1 MDGITRNTEGANDM
15 GYLESYRAWRAS
27 PAVDAETKREL
38 AAIAGDPAE
47 IEDRFYRT
55 LEFGTAGL
63 RGVLGAGTNRMNVYV
78 VRQATQGLADYL
90 GAIPGAAQRGVCI
103 AYDSRRCS
111 ELFARETAAVLAG
124 NGVRAYLFERLHAVP
139 QLSFAVR
146 HLGCAAGVVITASHN
161 PAKYNG
167 YKVYWSHGGQCAP
180 EQAAE
185 ILARIEAAPLFGE
198 KRCDFDQAVAD
209 GRITLIGAAEDEAY
223 YAASLS
229 VLPCPALLRERGGAL
244 PVVYTPLHGTGCIP
258 VQELLRR
265 AGVTQ
270 VYVVPE
276 QAAPDGAFPTVHAPN
291 PEDPDAFRL
300 AIALAEEKGARVCL
314 ATDPDADRLG
324 VAVRRTD
331 GGWSVLTGNQIGSLL
346 LEHLLSA
353 HRAQG
358 TLPANGAAVK
368 SIVSTRLADA
378 IAARYGVEMVNVLT
392 GFRFI
397 SEKIDEYARTGEKTF
412 LFGFEES
419 YGFLAG
425 GYSRDKD
432 AILAAAL
439 AAEMCAAYD
448 ARGMTLY
455 DGLQELY
462 RTYGYYKERVNSYTL
477 EGKAGM
483 ERIAET
489 MATLRRVPIT
499 AVEDVS
505 VTAYEDYLSGTR
517 FLARGGGTEPLTLPR
532 SDLVR
537 LLLSDGS
544 WIVVRPSG
552 TEPKLKLYI
561 GGRGETEAAV
571 DAHLAALYTDMD
583 ARLSVLLGL

>member
-1 MDGITRNTEGANDM
+1 M
-15 GYLESYRAWRAS
+15 
-27 PAVDAETKREL
+27 VD
-38 AAIAGDPAE
+38 
-47 IEDRFYRT
+47 
-55 LEFGTAGL
+55 
-63 RGVLGAGTNRMNVYV
+63 
-78 VRQATQGLADYL
+78 
-90 GAIPGAAQRGVCI
+90 
-103 AYDSRRCS
+103 
-111 ELFARETAAVLAG
+111 
-124 NGVRAYLFERLHAVP
+124 
-139 QLSFAVR
+139 
-146 HLGCAAGVVITASHN
+146 
-161 PAKYNG
+161 
-167 YKVYWSHGGQCAP
+167 
-180 EQAAE
+180 
-185 ILARIEAAPLFGE
+185 
-198 KRCDFDQAVAD
+198 
-209 GRITLIGAAEDEAY
+209 
-223 YAASLS
+223 
-229 VLPCPALLRERGGAL
+229 
-244 PVVYTPLHGTGCIP
+244 
-258 VQELLRR
+258 
-265 AGVTQ
+265 
-270 VYVVPE
+270 
-276 QAAPDGAFPTVHAPN
+276 
-291 PEDPDAFRL
+291 
-300 AIALAEEKGARVCL
+300 
-314 ATDPDADRLG
+314 
-324 VAVRRTD
+324 
-331 GGWSVLTGNQIGSLL
+331 
-346 LEHLLSA
+346 
-353 HRAQG
+353 
-358 TLPANGAAVK
+358 
-368 SIVSTRLADA
+368 
-378 IAARYGVEMVNVLT
+378 VLT

-425 GYSRDKD
+425 GLFARQGRHPRGR
-432 AILAAAL
+432 AL

-561 GGRGETEAAV
+561 GGRGETSRQGRGTRTSPRCIRIWTRACPCCWACKRG
-571 DAHLAALYTDMD
+571 AHGGAAL
-583 ARLSVLLGL
+583 